1 MQNTISNAR
10 FPFGQ
15 PLKPVKQQDRS
26 PKKVFVLGVYASA
39 VHAKWLASDGKQLCQ
54 ALAVAS
60 EPEIFWRGENAEEV
74 ISKIA
79 IPPEAGSLKQ
89 AEGKFNGPS
98 GKALDELYL
107 APLGLTRADAW
118 LCDLVPHS
126 LLNQGQSEAI
136 QKHYAPMCEKH
147 GLPTASIPA
156 KPTGDLIDENRR
168 NEILAE
174 LKESRAETIIL
185 LGEEPLKW
193 FLSAVSDCK
202 KTRLAEFGNETA
214 TYGSAH
220 TVSIDGK
227 AYSVTPLTHM
237 RQAGGF
243 GSHSDEW
250 ERLHAGWVESVRKPA

>member
-1 MQNTISNAR
+1 MQNTIPNTL

-15 PLKPVKQQDRS
+15 PLKLVKQQDRS

-39 VHAKWLASDGKQLCQ
+39 VHAKWLAPDGKQLCQ

-79 IPPEAGSLKQ
+79 VSPEAGALKP

-227 AYSVTPLTHM
+227 AYSLIPLTHM

-250 ERLHAGWVESVRKPA
+250 ERLHTSWVEANRRK